1 MVENRPLLTAL
12 SHGVLIL
19 GVVAVAF
26 PLYVT
31 FVASTLTLEQIMSV
45 PMPLLPGDQLVANY
59 TQVLTAGSAA
69 ASEFDGKWPPSVH
82 IVTCCSL
89 FDSHSTSAMAAALLA
104 AFSGTPSHE
113 PPQLVA
119 PPGSTGAMSHLPA

>member
-1 MVENRPLLTAL
+1 MVENRPLLTVL

-59 TQVLTAGSAA
+59 SQVLTAGS
-69 ASEFDGKWPPSVH
+69 
-82 IVTCCSL
+82 T
-89 FDSHSTSAMAAALLA
+89 
-104 AFSGTPSHE
+104 
-113 PPQLVA
+113 
-119 PPGSTGAMSHLPA
+119 